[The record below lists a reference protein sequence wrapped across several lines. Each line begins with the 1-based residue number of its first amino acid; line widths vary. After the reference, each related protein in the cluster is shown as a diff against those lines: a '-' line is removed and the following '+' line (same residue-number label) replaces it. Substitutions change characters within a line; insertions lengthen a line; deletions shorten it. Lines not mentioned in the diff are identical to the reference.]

1 MPGKSHGQRSLVGY
15 SPWGCKE
22 SDTTEQLHSLTH
34 SDMNRNLNEGYTD
47 GKRVHKEMFN
57 TYHKGNANENFSE
70 RSLHVNQNDVIFFL
84 MITPNTGENHKGFDL
99 DHT

>member
-1 MPGKSHGQRSLVGY
+1 MSERHEHIFYL
-15 SPWGCKE
+15 
-22 SDTTEQLHSLTH
+22 
-34 SDMNRNLNEGYTD
+34 EGYTD

-84 MITPNTGENHKGFDL
+84 ILWF
-99 DHT
+99 